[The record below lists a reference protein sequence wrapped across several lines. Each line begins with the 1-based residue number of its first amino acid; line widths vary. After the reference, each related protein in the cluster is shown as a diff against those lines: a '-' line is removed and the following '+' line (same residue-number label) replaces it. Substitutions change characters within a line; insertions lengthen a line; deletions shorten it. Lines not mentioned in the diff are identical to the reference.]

1 MACLQAASAVASI
14 SMPDRVNSGERALV
28 MSSTQAALVSVP
40 GHVSAWRV
48 QTTSARAAASEV
60 CVFLL
65 SVSSLASEPQP
76 IRGSTRES
84 KKYGEDKSHGV
95 SQFGQVKSSYLASLR
110 ARLPRGM
117 LEHHKSNNLSP
128 RTHLFMF

>member
-1 MACLQAASAVASI
+1 MFAGGQRGGVDLNARQGEQRREGVGDVFNAGRFGVGAGACFGLAGA
-14 SMPDRVNSGERALV
+14 DNLGKSGGFGGLRIFV
-28 MSSTQAALVSVP
+28 VGVVV
-40 GHVSAWRV
+40 GV
-48 QTTSARAAASEV
+48 RAAADQGEHKG
-60 CVFLL
+60 
-65 SVSSLASEPQP
+65 EQ
-76 IRGSTRES
+76 
-84 KKYGEDKSHGV
+84 KYGEDKSHGV